1 MSTVF
6 TTALRRIPLAARGKV
21 RDIYDLGE
29 RLLIVATDRISAFDV
44 VMATPIPDKGRVLTR
59 LSRFWFGLLAGEAPN
74 HLIGEELDDLPLDD
88 DERALLVGRAMIVRK
103 AKVFP
108 FECVARGYLAG
119 SGWKDYQ
126 AAGAICGVALPAGL
140 RLAERLPQP
149 IFTPATKAA
158 SGHDENVPFAA
169 MIDALGAAT
178 ARRLARL
185 TLALYNRAAA
195 HAETRGIVI
204 ADTKFEFGLIDG
216 TIALVDEVLTPDSS
230 RFWPADAVRP
240 GATPPSFDKQPLRD
254 WLERESGWNK
264 SAPGPTLP
272 ATVVEGTRAR
282 YIEAYERLVG
292 EPFA

>member
-1 MSTVF
+1 VSTVF

-21 RDIYDLGE
+21 RDVYDLGD

-59 LSRFWFGLLAGEAPN
+59 LSRFWFDLLAGEAPN
-74 HLIGEELDDLPLDD
+74 HLIGEQLDDIALDD
-88 DERALLVGRAMIVRK
+88 DERFLLAGRAMIVRK
-103 AKVFP
+103 AEVFP

-126 AAGAICGVALPAGL
+126 AAGAICGVPLPAGL
-140 RLAERLPQP
+140 RLAERLPEP

-158 SGHDENVPFAA
+158 SGHDQNVTFAA
-169 MIDALGAAT
+169 MVDALGAAT
-178 ARRLARL
+178 ATCLASL
-185 TLALYNRAAA
+185 TLTLYDRAAA
-195 HAETRGIVI
+195 HARTRGIVI

-216 TIALVDEVLTPDSS
+216 TITLVDEVLTPDSS

-240 GATPPSFDKQPLRD
+240 GQTPPSFDKQPLRD
-254 WLERESGWNK
+254 WLEHESGWDK
-264 SAPGPTLP
+264 TVPGPTLP

-292 EPFA
+292 ERFD